1 MSKSDPGKILTIEV
15 PARPQGQVGT
25 FFDGNFIAEQRA
37 TVSTKRPASGS
48 PSPASSEFDDDEE
61 RQEFVGS
68 KVRLVESQDSRVGV
82 SCKSQTTRV
91 IVGTQVD
98 VLRNQIKDLEQR
110 KDRQLQSASN
120 CVAMKAEVDPSPLSY
135 QSALWESRQRF
146 QESAKLLEEV
156 RVCVLFGLIRC
167 INRDAKARATNRD
180 LHGQE
185 QTAKGRHN
193 ELQATLQA
201 ASCQLQQLKESLRP
215 LLEEQVVI
223 PALNLVGYRGR
234 VSKLLNEEQPKI
246 QADWE
251 AKLDG
256 TMRRFQADHQRLDA
270 EIHSL
275 KTQESHTA
283 LAAQMPQVDAQVES
297 QMVYYSKS
305 AREQAQG
312 VINRLSLEYQTAQ
325 AALARQEDTVSKEWE
340 AKVDALDSELQGVL
354 STEQDLL
361 TEAAAGTGVPSPLL
375 LLSRYISGY
384 QLSAIAW
391 EGSSLAAVSRRAD
404 GQEPSEL
411 SDPVRFGAER
421 IRRPSR
427 VPVVPVVDS
436 KPDKFLI
443 PRGEQDRDDA
453 LQPLQ
458 RAIRKL
464 MQQLLGIKYDYL
476 IGEAVQRGHF
486 ATLKLT
492 AGPGKPNLTPFR
504 PCWED
509 LGGEWNQHLG
519 SHFAQPTACW
529 GRSPAADSCTEAQKR
544 KAWAVNNGR
553 KIRAS
558 DGSYS
563 VLLLYQMVKLLSTDG
578 MSSEESTDDGCRVVE
593 KNWRHPDVVQLLRWM
608 DLQRTS
614 DSGAPTKYH
623 RRLRLPHGQTAISL
637 RFPIAGLPVNFYHP
651 VWYNG
656 LASDVKL
663 KLRAVQATPLPL
675 HLLHAPPSSRARLP

>member
-223 PALNLVGYRGR
+223 PALVTYVALGLATQLLMLKCSKLVGYRGR

-354 STEQDLL
+354 STEQDLVIERVAWGIHGSQ
-361 TEAAAGTGVPSPLL
+361 EAG
-375 LLSRYISGY
+375 
-384 QLSAIAW
+384 
-391 EGSSLAAVSRRAD
+391 D
-404 GQEPSEL
+404 M
-411 SDPVRFGAER
+411 
-421 IRRPSR
+421 
-427 VPVVPVVDS
+427 VVDS
-436 KPDKFLI
+436 PMSTFRS
-443 PRGEQDRDDA
+443 PRPNLPLPSVPPFHKSPAPKKSWVAQGIA
-453 LQPLQ
+453 KLQAGCNPAGSYANSTTASPSGSTRHSTVFASPTNHRHFHPHLQRQAPLQ
-458 RAIRKL
+458 RQPVELSGHLYRPPNGLPDLAPRPGGPSAPILNARRKRFDHTQKKTGSDVFVIESKMRNVGGNEFAIDVHVVTSSNDEVFQVSRKFGL
-464 MQQLLGIKYDYL
+464 DEYEDFCRL
-476 IGEAVQRGHF
+476 EF
-486 ATLKLT
+486 T
-492 AGPGKPNLTPFR
+492 AGRNPGTHLYYVTLT
-504 PCWED
+504 
-509 LGGEWNQHLG
+509 
-519 SHFAQPTACW
+519 
-529 GRSPAADSCTEAQKR
+529 
-544 KAWAVNNGR
+544 
-553 KIRAS
+553 
-558 DGSYS
+558 
-563 VLLLYQMVKLLSTDG
+563 
-578 MSSEESTDDGCRVVE
+578 
-593 KNWRHPDVVQLLRWM
+593 
-608 DLQRTS
+608 
-614 DSGAPTKYH
+614 
-623 RRLRLPHGQTAISL
+623 
-637 RFPIAGLPVNFYHP
+637 
-651 VWYNG
+651 
-656 LASDVKL
+656 
-663 KLRAVQATPLPL
+663 
-675 HLLHAPPSSRARLP
+675 